1 LQHTLAPCTIA
12 AMPDEVVVIKKYSNR
27 RLYDTSA
34 SRYITLEELTQK
46 LRAGADVV
54 VEDAKTGHDL
64 TQATLTQIIL
74 EQKSALL
81 PVPLLKQ
88 LLRMDEG
95 HLAEFFAHY
104 MTFALEM
111 YQRARWGASQIA
123 PFNPLANVP
132 FAASDALARLFLGA
146 ASTPAPPQPAP
157 PPPSPPRSDVEDLR
171 RELEELK
178 RSLRKPR
185 RR

>member
-1 LQHTLAPCTIA
+1 
-12 AMPDEVVVIKKYSNR
+12 MPDEIVVIKKYSNR

-46 LRAGADVV
+46 LRAGTDVI

-74 EQKSALL
+74 EHKSALL

-88 LLRMDEG
+88 LLRMDES
-95 HLAEFFAHY
+95 HLAEFFANY

-111 YQRARWGASQIA
+111 YQKARWGASQIS
-123 PFNPLANVP
+123 PWNPLANVP
-132 FAASDALARLFLGA
+132 FTASDALARLFLG
-146 ASTPAPPQPAP
+146 SSPAP
-157 PPPSPPRSDVEDLR
+157 PPAPPAPAPAARRSEVEDLR
-171 RELEELK
+171 RELEDLK
-178 RSLRKPR
+178 RSLKRPR
-185 RR
+185 RGR

>member
-1 LQHTLAPCTIA
+1 
-12 AMPDEVVVIKKYSNR
+12 MPDEIAVIKKYSNR
-27 RLYDTSA
+27 RLYDTSE
-34 SRYITLEELTQK
+34 SRYITLDELTHK
-46 LRAGADVV
+46 IRAGADVI

-111 YQRARWGASQIA
+111 YQKARWGATQLA
-123 PFNPLANVP
+123 PFNPLANTP
-132 FAASDALARLFLGA
+132 FTASDALARLFLGTTAPA
-146 ASTPAPPQPAP
+146 APP
-157 PPPSPPRSDVEDLR
+157 PPPSPPTPRSDVEDLR

-178 RSLRKPR
+178 RSLKKKRTSR
-185 RR
+185 

>member
-1 LQHTLAPCTIA
+1 
-12 AMPDEVVVIKKYSNR
+12 MPDEIVVIKKYSNR

-46 LRAGADVV
+46 LRAGADVI

-88 LLRMDEG
+88 LLRMDES

-111 YQRARWGASQIA
+111 YQKARWGASQIA
-123 PFNPLANVP
+123 PWNPLANLP
-132 FAASDALARLFLGA
+132 FSAGDALARLFLGA
-146 ASTPAPPQPAP
+146 TPQPAP
-157 PPPSPPRSDVEDLR
+157 PPPQPVPAPAPSPPRSDVEDLR

-178 RSLRKPR
+178 RAIKQKPR